1 MERLQELINANPKT
15 HPTDC
20 VSRATKQQLDRF
32 VSVRARFENLMD
44 GQKEREGK
52 REKKKIR
59 ETNGRKFWDSERF
72 AINNIPKEKRRER
85 KREREKERKIAVRA
99 NFVRIITVLEVK
111 LFE

>member
-1 MERLQELINANPKT
+1 
-15 HPTDC
+15 
-20 VSRATKQQLDRF
+20 
-32 VSVRARFENLMD
+32 MD

-72 AINNIPKEKRRER
+72 AINNIPKEKRRG
-85 KREREKERKIAVRA
+85 REREKERKIAVRA